1 MNISL
6 NWLKNYINISD
17 EPETIAADL
26 TSLGLEVGTIT
37 EFSSVK
43 GGLKGLVVGEVLTC
57 EKHPNADKLSLT
69 TVDIGSGE
77 IQKIVCGA
85 PNVAAGQKVI
95 VATVGTTL
103 YSGDEAFT
111 IKKAKIRGEE
121 SNGMIC
127 AEDEVGIGS
136 SHAGIMV
143 LPSDTPVGL
152 PASEYFNIEEDV
164 VFEIDLTPNRIDA
177 ASHIGVARDLAAF
190 RNIKYNIPDVSKFK
204 VSKNTYSID
213 LEVANPEA
221 CPRYSGICMDNVKV
235 TDSPQWLQN
244 RLKAIGLNP
253 INNIVDVTN
262 FVMFETGQPLHA
274 FDGDKIANN
283 KIVVRTVDEN
293 HKFVTLDGVERSLKS
308 KDLMICNA
316 VEPMC
321 IAGVFGGLDSGISKN
336 TKKLFIESAY
346 FNPGW
351 VRKTAKTHGLST
363 DSSFR
368 YERGADVNIT
378 LYAAKRAAML
388 IEQIGAGEISSEL
401 KDVYPNKIE
410 NNIVD
415 FSYETCCKLIGKEI
429 SKSEI
434 DKILTALEIKVLES
448 KGDNLKLE
456 IPSYRVDVTREA
468 DVIEEVLRIY
478 GYNNIENPEKVSF
491 SVLNSEKL
499 SLDKL
504 QNTISDLLV
513 SDGFNEIKC
522 NSLISAKYFNQDDKS
537 IVRICNPLSADLAIM
552 RPTPIIGGLETIV
565 FNVHH
570 KISDLKLFEFGRTYH
585 ANTEIA
591 ELSKIERYYESKF
604 LALWITGNKDVLS
617 WNQKEKPSD
626 FFTLKSYVIKI
637 TTRLGI
643 DLVELN
649 EDFVSDS
656 NFEYA
661 LQYKYKEIVFCS
673 FGKLNAKLAKSTDC
687 DKDVFYAEIN
697 WDLVK
702 ELVAKNKISYKS
714 ISRFPTVK
722 RDLALV
728 IDKNISYKQMVD
740 LAKKTEPNY
749 ISEVNLFDV
758 YEGKNIEQ
766 GKISYALSFSLDDHE
781 KTMTDRQINKI
792 MERLI
797 KAFETELNAILR

>member
-57 EKHPNADKLSLT
+57 EKHTNADKLSLT

-136 SHAGIMV
+136 SHAVIMV

-346 FNPGW
+346 FNPSW

-368 YERGADVNIT
+368 Y
-378 LYAAKRAAML
+378 
-388 IEQIGAGEISSEL
+388 
-401 KDVYPNKIE
+401 
-410 NNIVD
+410 
-415 FSYETCCKLIGKEI
+415 
-429 SKSEI
+429 
-434 DKILTALEIKVLES
+434 
-448 KGDNLKLE
+448 
-456 IPSYRVDVTREA
+456 
-468 DVIEEVLRIY
+468 
-478 GYNNIENPEKVSF
+478 
-491 SVLNSEKL
+491 
-499 SLDKL
+499 
-504 QNTISDLLV
+504 
-513 SDGFNEIKC
+513 
-522 NSLISAKYFNQDDKS
+522 
-537 IVRICNPLSADLAIM
+537 
-552 RPTPIIGGLETIV
+552 
-565 FNVHH
+565 
-570 KISDLKLFEFGRTYH
+570 
-585 ANTEIA
+585 
-591 ELSKIERYYESKF
+591 
-604 LALWITGNKDVLS
+604 
-617 WNQKEKPSD
+617 
-626 FFTLKSYVIKI
+626 
-637 TTRLGI
+637 
-643 DLVELN
+643 
-649 EDFVSDS
+649 
-656 NFEYA
+656 
-661 LQYKYKEIVFCS
+661 
-673 FGKLNAKLAKSTDC
+673 
-687 DKDVFYAEIN
+687 
-697 WDLVK
+697 
-702 ELVAKNKISYKS
+702 
-714 ISRFPTVK
+714 
-722 RDLALV
+722 
-728 IDKNISYKQMVD
+728 
-740 LAKKTEPNY
+740 
-749 ISEVNLFDV
+749 
-758 YEGKNIEQ
+758 
-766 GKISYALSFSLDDHE
+766 
-781 KTMTDRQINKI
+781 
-792 MERLI
+792 
-797 KAFETELNAILR
+797 